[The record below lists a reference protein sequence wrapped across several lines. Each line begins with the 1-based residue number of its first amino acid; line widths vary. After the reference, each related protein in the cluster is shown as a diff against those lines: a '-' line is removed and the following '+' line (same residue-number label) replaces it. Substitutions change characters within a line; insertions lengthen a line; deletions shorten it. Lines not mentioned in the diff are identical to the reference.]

1 MNFDHRSVIDC
12 IWIILLI
19 VWCLAALRASPAARR
34 QPIAA
39 RLAHGLPLAVCG
51 VLLFRS
57 TVAAGPLGRRF
68 APDTAFVGWTGAMIT
83 GLGVAFAIAA
93 RFFLGKNWSGW
104 VTVKKGHQLI
114 RSGPYA
120 VVRHPIYSGVLLGIL
135 GTAIVV
141 GEVRGLVAV
150 ASAALGLRLKSFQE
164 ERFMEEEFGSEYRD
178 YTRRVKAMIPLV
190 W

>member
-1 MNFDHRSVIDC
+1 MNFDPRSVIDC
-12 IWIILLI
+12 VWIILLI
-19 VWCLAALRASPAARR
+19 VWCLAALRASPAARH

-39 RLAHGLPLAVCG
+39 RLANGLPLAVCG

-57 TVAAGPLGRRF
+57 TA
-68 APDTAFVGWTGAMIT
+68 
-83 GLGVAFAIAA
+83 LGVAFAIAA

-114 RSGPYA
+114 RSGPYG
-120 VVRHPIYSGVLLGIL
+120 VVRHPIYSGILLGIV

-150 ASAALGLRLKSFQE
+150 AFAVLGLRLKSLQE

-178 YTRRVKAMIPLV
+178 YKRRVKAMIPFV

>member
-1 MNFDHRSVIDC
+1 MNFDPRSVIDC

-39 RLAHGLPLAVCG
+39 RLAHILPLAVCC

-57 TVAAGPLGRRF
+57 TGAAGPLGRHF
-68 APDTAFVGWTGAMIT
+68 APDTAFVAWTGAMIT
-83 GLGVAFAIAA
+83 ALGVAFAIAA

-141 GEVRGLVAV
+141 GEVRGLVAM
-150 ASAALGLRLKSFQE
+150 AFAALGLGLKSFQV

-178 YTRRVKAMIPLV
+178 YKRRVKAMIPLL